1 VALDCF
7 WCCPMYSYTELE
19 QFMKNIRNKIKYIST
34 TCLSAAIL
42 LALPIA
48 AHAVTFNL
56 SPEGTP
62 QPGEGLYPPSS
73 QPYNGIV
80 DFNSGSAPTTPPIS
94 YSGGTIKDSTQT
106 NKNYA
111 PANDT
116 SKFLIA
122 GQYYNTSG
130 AKQNIGSVNISFS
143 APVKYFGMYWGLV
156 NNTNTVTFR
165 NASNQSIGTFTGQ
178 NLFNTGQVSSQ
189 GSKYVN
195 FFAGNN
201 ESISQIILSDT
212 SGTNGFETDNH
223 VFSYK
228 VPFGFSP
235 GLGIV
240 GLGAWGAIVQFK
252 RRWQQ
257 EKSINK
263 PALAE

>member
-1 VALDCF
+1 MRNF
-7 WCCPMYSYTELE
+7 
-19 QFMKNIRNKIKYIST
+19 RNKIKYIST
-34 TCLSAAIL
+34 STSLSAAIL

-62 QPGEGLYPPSS
+62 QTNEGLYPPSS

-94 YSGGTIKDSTQT
+94 YSGGTVKNITQT
-106 NKNYA
+106 NNYA

-116 SKFLIA
+116 SNFLIA
-122 GQYYNTSG
+122 GRYYDTNG
-130 AKQNIGSVNISFS
+130 GPYPVGPVNISF
-143 APVKYFGMYWGLV
+143 ATPVKYFGMYWGLV
-156 NNTNTVTFR
+156 NASNTVTFR
-165 NASNQSIGTFTGQ
+165 NASNQTIGTFTGQ
-178 NLFNTGQVSSQ
+178 NLFNTGQVTSQ

-195 FFAGNN
+195 FFAGTN

-212 SGTNGFETDNH
+212 STNNGFETDNH
-223 VFSYK
+223 AFSYQ

-252 RRWQQ
+252 RRWQE
-257 EKSINK
+257 EKSIKK